1 MDKIMKEMIEKDV
14 NFVMSDACMNELLEK
29 MKDDG
34 VKMSYFY
41 SLLESNKDELK
52 KRLIKIAPLYRIDL
66 ETAFK
71 INRKLARLKWEEEN
85 DDLINTDKDP
95 YYVEDMKSGKY
106 KNKKEYYWKN
116 YRVIIDE
123 ADEAAENE

>member
-34 VKMSYFY
+34 VKIQPFY
-41 SLLESNKDELK
+41 DLLKSNKDELK

-71 INRKLARLKWEEEN
+71 INRKLARLKWVEEN

-123 ADEAAENE
+123 DDEVAENK

>member
-41 SLLESNKDELK
+41 DLLKSNKDELK

-85 DDLINTDKDP
+85 DDLIGTDKDP
-95 YYVEDMKSGKY
+95 HYVEDMKSGKY
-106 KNKKEYYWKN
+106 KNKKVYYWKN

-123 ADEAAENE
+123 TDEAAENK

>member
-34 VKMSYFY
+34 VKIQPFY
-41 SLLESNKDELK
+41 DLLKSNKDELK

-71 INRKLARLKWEEEN
+71 INRKLARLKWVEEN

-123 ADEAAENE
+123 TDEAAENK

>member
-34 VKMSYFY
+34 VKIQTFY
-41 SLLESNKDELK
+41 DLLKSNKDELK

-85 DDLINTDKDP
+85 DDLIGTDKDP

-106 KNKKEYYWKN
+106 KNKKEYYWKE
-116 YRVIIDE
+116 YHVIIDE
-123 ADEAAENE
+123 TDEAAENK

>member
-1 MDKIMKEMIEKDV
+1 MNKIMKEMIEKDV
-14 NFVMSDACMNELLEK
+14 NFVMSDACMNGLLEK

-34 VKMSYFY
+34 VKIQPFY
-41 SLLESNKDELK
+41 DLLKSNKDELK
-52 KRLIKIAPLYRIDL
+52 KRLIKIAPLYGIDL

-106 KNKKEYYWKN
+106 KNKKEYYWKE

-123 ADEAAENE
+123 TDEAAENK

>member
-14 NFVMSDACMNELLEK
+14 NFVMSDACMNGLLEK

-34 VKMSYFY
+34 VKIQPFY
-41 SLLESNKDELK
+41 DLLKSNKDELK
-52 KRLIKIAPLYRIDL
+52 KRLIKIAPLYGIDL

-85 DDLINTDKDP
+85 DDLINRKLARLKW
-95 YYVEDMKSGKY
+95 EERK
-106 KNKKEYYWKN
+106 
-116 YRVIIDE
+116 I
-123 ADEAAENE
+123 

>member
-1 MDKIMKEMIEKDV
+1 MKEMIEKDV

-34 VKMSYFY
+34 VKIQPFY
-41 SLLESNKDELK
+41 DLLKSNKDELK

-71 INRKLARLKWEEEN
+71 INRKLARLKWEEKN
-85 DDLINTDKDP
+85 DDLIGTDKDP

-123 ADEAAENE
+123 TDEAAENK

>member
-1 MDKIMKEMIEKDV
+1 
-14 NFVMSDACMNELLEK
+14 MNYFIKRLEDDGIDTSCYNKLADDEK
-29 MKDDG
+29 MKR
-34 VKMSYFY
+34 
-41 SLLESNKDELK
+41 LK
-52 KRLIKIAPLYRIDL
+52 SIAPLYGIDL
-66 ETAFK
+66 KLAKK

>member
-14 NFVMSDACMNELLEK
+14 NFVMSDACMNGLLEK

-34 VKMSYFY
+34 VKIQPFY
-41 SLLESNKDELK
+41 DLLKSNKDELK

-106 KNKKEYYWKN
+106 KNKKDYYWKN

-123 ADEAAENE
+123 TDEAAENK

>member
-1 MDKIMKEMIEKDV
+1 MEKYEIEW
-14 NFVMSDACMNELLEK
+14 MNSFIKRLEDDGIDTSWYNKLTDDEK
-29 MKDDG
+29 MKR
-34 VKMSYFY
+34 
-41 SLLESNKDELK
+41 LES
-52 KRLIKIAPLYRIDL
+52 IAPLYGIDL
-66 ETAFK
+66 KLAKK

-123 ADEAAENE
+123 DDEAAENK

>member
-1 MDKIMKEMIEKDV
+1 MEKYEIEW
-14 NFVMSDACMNELLEK
+14 MNSFIKRLEDDGIDTSYYNKLTDDEK
-29 MKDDG
+29 MKR
-34 VKMSYFY
+34 
-41 SLLESNKDELK
+41 LES
-52 KRLIKIAPLYRIDL
+52 IAPLYGIDL
-66 ETAFK
+66 KLAKK

-106 KNKKEYYWKN
+106 KNRKEYYWKN

-123 ADEAAENE
+123 TDEAAENK

>member
-34 VKMSYFY
+34 VKIQPFY
-41 SLLESNKDELK
+41 DLLKSNKDELK

-106 KNKKEYYWKN
+106 KHRKEYYWKN
-116 YRVIIDE
+116 DSVIIDE
-123 ADEAAENE
+123 TDETAENK